1 MEHMD
6 FIPPNSYFI
15 SDLGRTVTATG
26 APGSPS
32 GRYAVWRNAVDK
44 GQLQLVEV
52 GTDLGRLREKYRVP
66 EARVGRVGV

>member
-6 FIPPNSYFI
+6 
-15 SDLGRTVTATG
+15 
-26 APGSPS
+26 
-32 GRYAVWRNAVDK
+32 VWRNAVDK